1 MKVRKKEKGRREE
14 DGKIGKEEEEEEVE
28 VKKKK
33 GA

>member
-14 DGKIGKEEEEEEVE
+14 DGKIGKEEEEEVE